1 MWSFLY
7 LETAMPLIRSLL
19 FVLMCCAPAAWAA
32 EVFPAGAP
40 MRGPV
45 GFVYAIYYAEAPT
58 AEPLAALNAAL
69 AQQGGKIALVKE
81 LAEAPAAP
89 QVVATLD
96 ANIQKTYPPPSVQMI
111 GYFGRGLS
119 KAQAQT
125 LQLAQ
130 SALVLEF
137 RAPALPTYAA
147 LRAAD
152 SLLLQVA
159 QRTGGLIWDEETRE
173 IFTTA
178 EWRKRHV
185 DSWQGDIPN
194 ASRHTVI
201 HAYQG
206 DQLLR
211 EITLGMAKFGLPD
224 IVVNDV
230 AHSQNNQTGNLIN
243 LLAQALV
250 EGAPIGQ
257 GSTMML
263 NLKTIRHDV
272 YRNALQPSL
281 ADNAKGIAQL
291 ALYKGQPEEGDPHNR
306 LLEVGFERYPGPDRY
321 ARQTA
326 LFASL
331 FGFTDTL
338 QMVKHDDA
346 ILAASAAAKAKL
358 PALRQRFNAGL
369 KPGEYIL
376 VKAPF
381 ATPDEGREWMWV
393 EVTKWDE
400 KQITGLLNNEPAQI
414 PTLHSGQI
422 VKVKVAEVFD
432 YLLYDGKG
440 GEEGNESGKLMAR
453 QRAGQ

>member
-1 MWSFLY
+1 
-7 LETAMPLIRSLL
+7 MPFIRSLFFL
-19 FVLMCCAPAAWAA
+19 LMCFAPAAWALEA
-32 EVFPAGAP
+32 FPAGAP
-40 MRGPV
+40 MNGPV
-45 GFVYAIYYAEAPT
+45 SFVYAIYYLQPPAV
-58 AEPLAALNAAL
+58 EPLAALNATL
-69 AQQGGKIALVKE
+69 AQLGGKFKVVQQ
-81 LAEAPAAP
+81 LADAPSEPQMAP
-89 QVVATLD
+89 TLD
-96 ANIQKTYPPPSVQMI
+96 NDIQKNYPPPSVRMI
-111 GYFGRGLS
+111 EYFGRGLS
-119 KAQAQT
+119 KAQAEA

-130 SALVLEF
+130 TALVLEF
-137 RAPALPTYAA
+137 RAPASPTYAA

-159 QRTGGLIWDEETRE
+159 EQTGGLIWDEETRE

-185 DSWQGDIPN
+185 DGWQGDVPN
-194 ASRHTVI
+194 IVRHTVI

-206 DQLLR
+206 DKLIR

-224 IVVNDV
+224 VVISDV
-230 AHSQNNQTGNLIN
+230 AHSQNNQAGNLIN
-243 LLAQALV
+243 ILAQALV
-250 EGAPIGQ
+250 EGATIGQ
-257 GSTMML
+257 SGVMTL
-263 NLKTIRHDV
+263 NLKTIRHDAF
-272 YRNALQPSL
+272 RNAQLPSL
-281 ADNAKGIAQL
+281 TDNAKAQAQL
-291 ALYKGQPEEGDPHNR
+291 LLYKGQPEEGDPRNR
-306 LLEVGFERYPGPDRY
+306 LLEVGFDRYPGPDRY
-321 ARQTA
+321 AQQTA

-338 QMVKHDDA
+338 QMVKHTDA
-346 ILAASAAAKAKL
+346 VLAASTAAKTRL

-381 ATPDEGREWMWV
+381 ATPEKGREWMWV
-393 EVTKWDE
+393 EVTKWEEHD
-400 KQITGLLNNEPAQI
+400 ITGLLNNEPAQI

-422 VKVKVAEVFD
+422 VKVKVADVFD

>member
-1 MWSFLY
+1 
-7 LETAMPLIRSLL
+7 MPLIRSLL
-19 FVLMCCAPAAWAA
+19 FVLMCFAPAVWAA
-32 EVFPAGAP
+32 EAFPAGAP
-40 MRGPV
+40 MTGPV
-45 GFVYAIYYAEAPT
+45 GFVYAIYYAEAPA

-69 AQQGGKIALVKE
+69 ARQGGKITMVKD
-81 LAEAPAAP
+81 LAEAPTAP

-96 ANIQKTYPPPSVQMI
+96 ANIQKTYPPPSARMI
-111 GYFGRGLS
+111 EYFGRGLS
-119 KAQAQT
+119 KAQAQA

-130 SALVLEF
+130 TALVLQF
-137 RAPALPTYAA
+137 RAPASPTYAA

-159 QRTGGLIWDEETRE
+159 EQTGGLIWDEETRE

-185 DSWQGDIPN
+185 EGWQGDVPN
-194 ASRHTVI
+194 LIRHTVI

-206 DQLLR
+206 DNLLR

-230 AHSQNNQTGNLIN
+230 AHSQNNQAGNLIN
-243 LLAQALV
+243 ILAQALV
-250 EGAPIGQ
+250 EGAAIGQ
-257 GSTMML
+257 GGAMTL
-263 NLKTIRHDV
+263 NLKTIRHDGF
-272 YRNALQPSL
+272 RNGQLSSL
-281 ADNAKGIAQL
+281 VDNAKGVAQL
-291 ALYKGQPEEGDPHNR
+291 SLYKGQPEEGDPQNR
-306 LLEVGFERYPGPDRY
+306 LLEIGFERYPGPDRH

-369 KPGEYIL
+369 KPGEYIV

-400 KQITGLLNNEPAQI
+400 KEITGLLNNEPAQI

-422 VKVKVAEVFD
+422 VKVKVADVFD